1 MGAPET
7 AVAEYSITEAALA
20 ELRER
25 HGNAVFDLRTVA
37 GNKAARAARQEL
49 VALRSNLEQ
58 KRKDLKQPVLELGK
72 RIDDEAKRITA
83 EILKLEKPIDEQ
95 IKADEQRR
103 DAERKAREE
112 EEARRAE
119 EARLHAQQEA
129 KRISAIQM
137 RIADLNTYVVAT
149 TGKSSAE
156 IDEILDELQ
165 SMDMTTFE
173 EFQGRADVVRLG
185 VVAALVTIKD
195 AAEKNEAEQ
204 ARLKAEREEQERV
217 MREQREA
224 EERVLAE
231 RRAAQEA
238 EMQAQR
244 EADAAKRK
252 AEDEERARLRAEEE
266 ARDAAA
272 RKTREAEVAA
282 ERAAQ
287 EKRRAELEAQ
297 QRAWE
302 LERSLVH
309 SKARRQFAD
318 ECFKE
323 IFQSISGSGISMQE
337 ICNAVCEGL
346 PEGYRIDIELERNSG
361 TVRLFD
367 PEGDEQTPGFCADD
381 DDESIAHEVINALA
395 SARAME
401 FQPEIY

>member
-7 AVAEYSITEAALA
+7 AVAEYSMTEAALA

-25 HGNAVFDLRTVA
+25 HSKTVFDLRTVA

-49 VALRSNLEQ
+49 VTLRSNLEQ

-83 EILKLEKPIDEQ
+83 EILKLERPIDEQ

-112 EEARRAE
+112 EEAKRAE
-119 EARLHAQQEA
+119 EARQHAQQEA
-129 KRISAIQM
+129 RRISAIQM
-137 RIADLNTYVVAT
+137 RIADLNAYVVAT
-149 TGKSSAE
+149 TGKSAAE
-156 IDEILDELQ
+156 INQILDELQ

-173 EFQGRADVVRLG
+173 EFQERADVVRLG

-244 EADAAKRK
+244 EAAAAKRR

-266 ARDAAA
+266 AREEEV
-272 RKTREAEVAA
+272 RKALEV
-282 ERAAQ
+282 ERAAH

-297 QRAWE
+297 QKAWE
-302 LERSLVH
+302 LERSLAH
-309 SKARRQFAD
+309 SNARRQFAD

-367 PEGDEQTPGFCADD
+367 PEGDEQTPDFCVDD

-401 FQPEIY
+401 FQPETF